1 MPRIPHYDVSSTAR
15 KAGCSK
21 DEVKTAFE
29 ILRRD

>member
-1 MPRIPHYDVSSTAR
+1 MPRIPHYDVPSIAR

-21 DEVKTAFE
+21 DEVQTAIE